1 MGILNMI
8 YRYFRG
14 MPAILFRVLQTVK
27 EFHVGVLGENPM
39 VTPIPCRGFG
49 RKPFVVGIM
58 AKVLVLGENPMVAGL
73 VINGVVLGCYAN
85 ATDSGVRPTPLLDGV
100 FRIDGIFCP
109 VCRIIHDVFS
119 DVIIVFFIS
128 DHMLIVVSLPK
139 ISLIATFAY
148 LHSHPSFESRY
159 QRGQRSGSQSQSGG
173 FGRKP
178 QISRLIRWVF
188 VYVLGVRSNLLVLG
202 VRPRPLRKYTIA

>member
-1 MGILNMI
+1 MGIINMI

-27 EFHVGVLGENPM
+27 EFHVGVLGENPLLLALWVM
-39 VTPIPCRGFG
+39 VLFW
-49 RKPFVVGIM
+49 
-58 AKVLVLGENPMVAGL
+58 
-73 VINGVVLGCYAN
+73 GVVHS

>member
-85 ATDSGVRPTPLLDGV
+85 ATDSGVRPTPLLLSFICSED
-100 FRIDGIFCP
+100 ICQSQYYSGIP
-109 VCRIIHDVFS
+109 P
-119 DVIIVFFIS
+119 FFI
-128 DHMLIVVSLPK
+128 K
-139 ISLIATFAY
+139 A
-148 LHSHPSFESRY
+148 
-159 QRGQRSGSQSQSGG
+159 
-173 FGRKP
+173 
-178 QISRLIRWVF
+178 
-188 VYVLGVRSNLLVLG
+188 
-202 VRPRPLRKYTIA
+202 